1 MTEFENSNEIQDELN
16 QNEQQSTTEL
26 SEVLNTTIPTKGKKK
41 RNLFQ
46 LFFYIG
52 VTAAIIVLYLLHFL
66 TPKQEVFIPEQFTGK
81 PGSGEIVYV
90 NLDTI
95 NANYE
100 LVKILTGDI
109 QSETQ
114 KQETIFQNKEESFK
128 KKYAQFQ
135 ENYQKGILTQV
146 QIENAQMQLEQE
158 YALINSEKEKVFNDL
173 QNRQATALIQIYDS
187 LQIVIKRINLQ
198 RNASFVIT
206 YQANSPFLMHAD
218 PSKEITSQVLFE
230 LNKPYKK

>member
-1 MTEFENSNEIQDELN
+1 MTENEITNSVENEMINNEQTISNEPIESSLIPKT
-16 QNEQQSTTEL
+16 NEK
-26 SEVLNTTIPTKGKKK
+26 NKKK
-41 RNLFQ
+41 IPFQ
-46 LFFYIG
+46 LIFSICITIA
-52 VTAAIIVLYLLHFL
+52 VIVLYILHFI
-66 TPKQEVFIPEQFTGK
+66 TPKQEVFVPKEFSGK
-81 PGSGEIVYV
+81 PGTGEVVYV

-109 QSETQ
+109 EKETK
-114 KQETIFQNKEESFK
+114 KQEAIFQNKEESFK

-135 ENYQKGILTQV
+135 ENYSKGILTQV

-158 YALINSEKEKVFNDL
+158 YAAITSEKENVFNDL
-173 QNRQATALIQIYDS
+173 QNRQSTALLQIYDS
-187 LQIVIKRINLQ
+187 LQSVIKRINLQ

-206 YQANSPFLMHAD
+206 YQANSPFLIHAD
-218 PSKEITSQVLFE
+218 PSKEITDQVLFE

>member
-1 MTEFENSNEIQDELN
+1 MTENDIHNGIDNEMVEKEQPMFNETSESVQTTQN
-16 QNEQQSTTEL
+16 Q
-26 SEVLNTTIPTKGKKK
+26 PKK
-41 RNLFQ
+41 RKTNLFQ
-46 LFFYIG
+46 LIFYIG
-52 VTAAIIVLYLLHFL
+52 ITAAVVVLYILHFL
-66 TPKQEVFIPEQFTGK
+66 TPKQEVFVPKEFDGK
-81 PGSGEIVYV
+81 PGSGEIVYI

-109 QSETQ
+109 EAETR

-158 YALINSEKEKVFNDL
+158 YAIINAEKEKVFNDL
-173 QNRQATALIQIYDS
+173 QNRQTTALIQIYDS
-187 LQIVIKRINLQ
+187 LQMVIKRINLE

-218 PSKEITSQVLFE
+218 PSKEITDQVLFE
-230 LNKPYKK
+230 LNKPYQK